1 MVSPM
6 SHLVWQPLWLS
17 CPSGTKPATRGKKRQ
32 SPLLALAAPEAAAK
46 VGAVGEDRENQE
58 FPVFAWFS
66 DEQASGRIAF
76 LYATVASKVG
86 WGSLSTRRRCPVT
99 LAGHSWPL

>member
-6 SHLVWQPLWLS
+6 SHLVWQPLWRS
-17 CPSGTKPATRGKKRQ
+17 CPSGTKPATRSKKRQ
-32 SPLLALAAPEAAAK
+32 SLLLTLAAPEAAAK
-46 VGAVGEDRENQE
+46 VGAVGEDRENPE
-58 FPVFAWFS
+58 FPVSSWYS

-76 LYATVASKVG
+76 LYATVASTVG
-86 WGSLSTRRRCPVT
+86 WGSLSTRCRCPAT